1 LIFGLVSPG
10 NPSPEIRDCV
20 TAYRSPMA
28 RPPSTEAS
36 RHSVTHTK
44 PNALGEVKTVHRDA
58 SGKVVGQSTS
68 AVKPNALGEVRTT
81 SKGSGPLELLP

>member
-1 LIFGLVSPG
+1 
-10 NPSPEIRDCV
+10 
-20 TAYRSPMA
+20 
-28 RPPSTEAS
+28 
-36 RHSVTHTK
+36 VTHTK

-81 SKGSGPLELLP
+81 SKGSGPLELLPRGM